1 MGKLSKVNMLCPGK
15 FRPGRSFFFA
25 RLTFPRDSDRRIERA
40 RAVPR
45 CALLSLQRQLA
56 LVSAAEPAAAAA
68 TLHGYV
74 ATVVD
79 AAALQHAGRHRG
91 FHHQPHRCAA
101 EVEDGS
107 PLGLQRTVVR
117 QPRRQRLPPCGRWHH
132 VSTLFK
138 LGLEHCASCQRA
150 KSLRRRCRSVSL
162 CTRRAG
168 TRPRWPTCS
177 RARPRPR
184 PSSGGQ
190 AGQVAC
196 RSCHLSSSHEHSS
209 SFCQPSLRLTA
220 FTPASPAL
228 YIVHVAVAAQ
238 RQPYQGHSL
247 DHRGNCIP
255 KRYAKTVVLSR
266 LCIKTISLPRQARDK
281 HRQNS
286 KDIN

>member
-1 MGKLSKVNMLCPGK
+1 MPRRENFAPAA
-15 FRPGRSFFFA
+15 PFFSHAAGASPFEA
-25 RLTFPRDSDRRIERA
+25 RALQRRIE
-40 RAVPR
+40 R

-101 EVEDGS
+101 EVEDGCGS

-138 LGLEHCASCQRA
+138 LGLEHCASYQSQRA

-196 RSCHLSSSHEHSS
+196 RSCHLSPSHEHSS

-247 DHRGNCIP
+247 DHRGNCVP

-266 LCIKTISLPRQARDK
+266 LYVKTIILPRQARDK
-281 HRQNS
+281 HGETRKTFLN
-286 KDIN
+286 